1 MPLRTGPKRRA
12 SMASLARRTG
22 VLFVV
27 AALAAA
33 AAAGPANAD
42 KVSDT
47 RAQIAQVENELNSFN
62 QQLDAAVEAWNQAES
77 QLTQVKSDIREN
89 TRRLKLAKANLRVAK
104 QHLAAFLVS
113 SYKGDSTDVF
123 EVLGSGSFT
132 DLLNRVEYVQRMSD
146 AEGELLAQVQKAEH
160 EIQVRQAKLKV
171 DEKKA
176 EKLVAEATQ
185 HKADIQ
191 AAVSARQQMLG
202 GLQSDL
208 AQAIR
213 DRQAR
218 LDRIAREKAAALAA
232 AQQQQEQAAASSS
245 SSSSSSSS
253 GSSGSSGG
261 SWSPPP
267 AGPLG
272 SQAVAIAQRYLG
284 VPYVW
289 GGASPSGFDCSG
301 LTMYV
306 YAQLGIGL
314 GHYTGSQYN
323 AGPHVSMSQLAPGDL
338 VFFYAGHDHVGIYM
352 GGGLF
357 IHAPHTGD
365 VVKISSLSGYY
376 ASNFSGAV
384 RVTG

>member
-1 MPLRTGPKRRA
+1 
-12 SMASLARRTG
+12 MASAARRIG
-22 VLFVV
+22 VLLVV
-27 AALAAA
+27 AAFAAA

-42 KVSDT
+42 RISQKK
-47 RAQIAQVENELNSFN
+47 AEIAQVENELNAFN
-62 QQLDAAVEAWNQAES
+62 QQLDAAAEAYNRAQSELAQVQA
-77 QLTQVKSDIREN
+77 DIREN
-89 TRRLKLAKANLRVAK
+89 TRRLKLAKANLRIAK
-104 QHLAAFLVS
+104 HHLAAFLVS
-113 SYKGDSTDVF
+113 SYKGDRTDVF

-132 DLLNRVEYVQRMSD
+132 ELLNRVEYVQRMSD

-160 EIQVRQAKLKV
+160 EIQVRQAKLKI
-171 DEKKA
+171 DQKKA
-176 EKLVAEATQ
+176 VRLVAETKQ
-185 HKADIQ
+185 HKADAE
-191 AAVSARQQMLG
+191 AALAARQQMLG

-208 AQAIR
+208 KQLI
-213 DRQAR
+213 DQRQAH
-218 LDRIAREKAAALAA
+218 LDAVARQKAAALAA
-232 AQQQQEQAAASSS
+232 AQQQQAQAASSGSS

-253 GSSGSSGG
+253 GSTGTSGSGGG

-376 ASNFSGAV
+376 AANFSGAV

>member
-171 DEKKA
+171 DA
-176 EKLVAEATQ
+176 PFGTVPRSRMVA
-185 HKADIQ
+185 
-191 AAVSARQQMLG
+191 
-202 GLQSDL
+202 
-208 AQAIR
+208 
-213 DRQAR
+213 
-218 LDRIAREKAAALAA
+218 
-232 AQQQQEQAAASSS
+232 
-245 SSSSSSSS
+245 
-253 GSSGSSGG
+253 SGG
-261 SWSPPP
+261 
-267 AGPLG
+267 
-272 SQAVAIAQRYLG
+272 Q
-284 VPYVW
+284 
-289 GGASPSGFDCSG
+289 SG
-301 LTMYV
+301 LTMDF
-306 YAQLGIGL
+306 
-314 GHYTGSQYN
+314 T
-323 AGPHVSMSQLAPGDL
+323 
-338 VFFYAGHDHVGIYM
+338 
-352 GGGLF
+352 
-357 IHAPHTGD
+357 
-365 VVKISSLSGYY
+365 
-376 ASNFSGAV
+376 SGASS
-384 RVTG
+384 RKNEMNWGFLASCKRRSNR